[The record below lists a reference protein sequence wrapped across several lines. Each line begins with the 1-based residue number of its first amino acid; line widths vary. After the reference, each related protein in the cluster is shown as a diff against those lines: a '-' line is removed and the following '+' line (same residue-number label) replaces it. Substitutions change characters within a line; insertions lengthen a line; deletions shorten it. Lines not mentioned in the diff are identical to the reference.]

1 MDMRK
6 LASIIVIVL
15 ATAAATGCGG
25 SGQSEADKAKSQAC
39 DASSD
44 IQAQLKTL
52 SNLPLSTSSV
62 DTAKTSLQKIN
73 TDLKTIS
80 DAAPKVSDSLR
91 SELEAANASFKT
103 EVQQATDAITSAQSL
118 SRCGDRHRECG
129 HHAASRL
136 PEGVCQRQMLSGSPA
151 T

>member
-25 SGQSEADKAKSQAC
+25 SGQSEADKAKSQVC

-62 DTAKTSLQKIN
+62 DTAKTSLQKID

-80 DAAPKVSDSLR
+80 DAAPKVSDSMR

-118 SRCGDRHRECG
+118 SD
-129 HHAASRL
+129 AATAIASAGTTL
-136 PEGVCQRQMLSGSPA
+136 QAGYQKAFANVKC
-151 T
+151 